1 MKFKLIESFEKQKYI
16 YKGPVYNNNGL
27 IASESDRSTYARS
40 HKEAVNNILGQFYKE
55 LGFRPSI
62 DPSLVKLVTI
72 NSTVRVNKEEKP
84 KTEYADGS
92 EQISLF

>member
-1 MKFKLIESFEKQKYI
+1 MKFKLVETFEKQRYI
-16 YKGPVYNNNGL
+16 YNGPVYSNNGL
-27 IASESDRSTYARS
+27 IASESNKNTYARS

-62 DPSLVKLVTI
+62 DSSLVKLVTSSS
-72 NSTVRVNKEEKP
+72 NTTKEEKP
-84 KTEYADGS
+84 KTEYVDGA

>member
-1 MKFKLIESFEKQKYI
+1 MKFKLVETFEKQRYT
-16 YKGPVYNNNGL
+16 YNGPVYSNNGL
-27 IASESDRSTYARS
+27 IASESNKSTYARS

-62 DPSLVKLVTI
+62 DASLVKLVISNT
-72 NSTVRVNKEEKP
+72 KEEKS
-84 KTEYADGS
+84 KIEYADGA